1 MSIFWLL
8 YCYYGT
14 VVIMETAEVDDR
26 LVWIE
31 ERICSALKGN
41 GDEVKAL
48 FSNDENRLVLLQI
61 HIVCM

>member
-1 MSIFWLL
+1 
-8 YCYYGT
+8 
-14 VVIMETAEVDDR
+14 METAEVDDR

>member
-1 MSIFWLL
+1 MSEEFTIAI
-8 YCYYGT
+8 T

-48 FSNDENRLVLLQI
+48 FSNDENR
-61 HIVCM
+61 